1 MFMHSRARTVDWLAF
16 PAAVD
21 SELEP
26 RAVGAPGTL
35 LLAVL
40 LETQTLVKLHSL
52 K

>member
-1 MFMHSRARTVDWLAF
+1 MFMHSRERTIDWLAF
-16 PAAVD
+16 RAAVD
-21 SELEP
+21 SVLEP